1 MKAKKLVSIIL
12 SALMICSMFTG
23 LTTFADETNG
33 KSNSIVTENS
43 GATSSIYG
51 VATDDEAYEEYTGTT
66 GDCEWHYD
74 GRTATL
80 TISGNGEMEPYYSGE
95 DTPWNNFLYNI
106 EKLVIEEG
114 VTNISSYSFFDC
126 ANLVEVAIPNSVTEI
141 GDFAFASCASLT
153 ELAIGNGVESIGD
166 SAFNECTC
174 LAQVEIPD
182 NVTTIGDNVF
192 SGCLELCEAIIGDG
206 LNYIGIKEFYGCE
219 SLTTLTLG
227 ENMAVISESAFEG
240 CTSLVDIVIPDSVE
254 SIEMNAFYG
263 CTELADICIGSN
275 ISIIGESAFG
285 DCENLIDVC
294 YNGSKYDWEGVYIE
308 SGNDYILDACIYY
321 AVLVE
326 QDIYVPEEEYTLSYG
341 ARPFDL
347 EAEAETDMT
356 FVSSNRNV
364 ASVSE
369 DGIVTVKGLGTAII
383 TIIAEE
389 DEVYLPAKAT
399 VKIIVTKAK
408 QKISGVKE
416 KYVTSA
422 GKTVNLKARANT
434 TLTFTSSN
442 KSVATVSKT
451 GKVTVKSAGRVVIT
465 IKAVESSKY
474 MSTVIKTKII
484 ASPKD
489 FNSKDVSKVSKTG
502 TTKAK
507 LIWKKLAGATGYTVQ
522 YATNKAFKKVKNV
535 KVSKTTA
542 TISGLKKGKI
552 YYARINAYT
561 KISGK
566 KYSNKWYTIKFKM

>member
-227 ENMAVISESAFEG
+227 ENIAVISESAFEG

-347 EAEAETDMT
+347 EAEAETDLAY
-356 FVSSNRNV
+356 VSSNENV
-364 ASVSE
+364 ATVSE
-369 DGIVTVKGLGTAII
+369 DGIVTIKGVGTATI
-383 TIIAEE
+383 TITAEE
-389 DEVYLPAKAT
+389 TEVYLSATTT
-399 VKIIVTKAK
+399 VKIIVSKLS
-408 QKISGVKE
+408 QKITGVKSQ
-416 KYVTSA
+416 YVTSA
-422 GKTVNLKARANT
+422 GKTFRLNAKANT
-434 TLTFTSSN
+434 RLTYTSSN
-442 KSVATVSKT
+442 KNVAVVYST
-451 GKVTVKSAGRVVIT
+451 GRVAVKSGGCAVIT
-465 IKAVESSKY
+465 IKAPENRLYKSAYLK
-474 MSTVIKTKII
+474 IKII
-484 ASPKD
+484 SAPKD
-489 FNSKDVSKVSKTG
+489 FSSKEISKVKKTG
-502 TTKAK
+502 TRAK
-507 LIWKKLAGATGYTVQ
+507 LSWKKLAGATGYTVQ

-542 TISGLKKGKI
+542 TISGLEKGKT
-552 YYARINAYT
+552 YYARINAYA

-566 KYSNKWYTIKFKM
+566 KYSNKWYTVKFKM

>member
-1 MKAKKLVSIIL
+1 MKVKKLVSIIL
-12 SALMICSMFTG
+12 SALMVCSMFTG

-51 VATDDEAYEEYTGTT
+51 VATNDEAYEEYSGAT

-80 TISGNGEMEPYYSGE
+80 TISGNGEMESYYSGE
-95 DTPWNNFLYNI
+95 DTPWNNFLYSI
-106 EKLVIEEG
+106 ENLVIEEG

-126 ANLVEVAIPNSVTEI
+126 ANLVEVVIPNSVTEI

-153 ELAIGNGVESIGD
+153 ELTIGNGVESIGD
-166 SAFNECTC
+166 SAFSECTC

-182 NVTTIGDNVF
+182 NVTTICDNVF

-219 SLTTLTLG
+219 NLTTLTLG
-227 ENMAVISESAFEG
+227 ENISVISESAFEG
-240 CTSLVDIVIPDSVE
+240 CTSLVDLVIPDSVE

-263 CTELADICIGSN
+263 CTELTDICIGSN

-347 EAEAETDMT
+347 EAEAETDLT
-356 FVSSNRNV
+356 YVSSNKNV
-364 ASVSE
+364 ATVSE
-369 DGIVTVKGLGTAII
+369 DGIVTIKGAGTATI
-383 TIIAEE
+383 TITAEE
-389 DEVYLPAKAT
+389 TEVYLSATTT
-399 VKIIVTKAK
+399 VKIIVSKLS
-408 QKISGVKE
+408 QKITGVKSQ
-416 KYVTSA
+416 YVTTA
-422 GKTVNLKARANT
+422 GKTIRLNAKANT
-434 TLTFTSSN
+434 RLTYTSSN
-442 KSVATVSKT
+442 KNVAVVSST
-451 GKVTVKSAGRVVIT
+451 GRVILKSAGSAVIT
-465 IKAVESSKY
+465 VKATDSSKY
-474 MSTVIKTKII
+474 KSAVVKTTII

-489 FNSKDVSKVSKTG
+489 FTSKDVSKVSKIG
-502 TTKAK
+502 KTKSK
-507 LIWKKLAGATGYTVQ
+507 LSWKKLAGATGYTVQ
-522 YATNKAFKKVKNV
+522 YATNKNFKNGKNV

-542 TISGLKKGKI
+542 TITGLKKGKI

-561 KISGK
+561 KVSGK
-566 KYSNKWYTIKFKM
+566 KYTNRWYTVKFKM

>member
-227 ENMAVISESAFEG
+227 ENIAVISESAFEG

-383 TIIAEE
+383 TITAEE

-422 GKTVNLKARANT
+422 GKTFNLKARANT

-451 GKVTVKSAGRVVIT
+451 GKVTVKSAGSVVIT

-507 LIWKKLAGATGYTVQ
+507 LIWKKLAGANGYTVQ
-522 YATNKAFKKVKNV
+522 YATNKNFKNVKYV